1 MIGLRLPRMLLDE
14 GIHDVAMNVVQPAGL
29 YGDITQIAPLTL
41 ANTRQSIVD
50 LGIATDDEVD
60 ATLAELETLA
70 GQRTVVSMP
79 RIVQAWGMTAGGH
92 RIASR

>member
-14 GIHDVAMNVVQPAGL
+14 GIHDVAMNVVQSAGL

-41 ANTRQSIVD
+41 ANTGQSIVD

-60 ATLAELETLA
+60 ATLAELETLT
-70 GQRTVVSMP
+70 GQHTVVSMP